1 VFLTVFVSAAATS
14 AFAQGA
20 TVTASIT
27 GTVVDRDQGVVPGAT
42 VEAKNN
48 ATAVVRTA
56 VTNSSGAYS
65 FPAMELGTYTVTVS
79 LSGFKTFV
87 HTEVRLQAGTVANL
101 RATLEVGQLT
111 EQVNVK
117 AASELV
123 QTTQTTVSNTVSME
137 TIANLPVV
145 TRNALNFV
153 TFLPGVETPGTGRAS
168 TINGLPQSAINI
180 SIDGVSTSNLLQS
193 GDGFYSMVFPR
204 LDAVQEVT
212 VSGAGAG
219 AADAG
224 GGAVQIKFVTRSGTN
239 QFDTSI
245 YHYWRD
251 PRFNTNYFFN
261 EVNNLDKNRVI
272 VHQYG
277 FRVGGPIVI
286 PGVIDGRGK
295 AFFFSN
301 FEHFYQPTEI
311 TRTRTILTPEAEAGL
326 FQWTSGGVLRSQ
338 NVLALAAANGQITAT
353 DPIITALLAKIRQGT
368 TTTGNINPINNAFNQ
383 LSYIYQAASTRNE
396 KSPTN
401 SVDVNLTPTNRIKG
415 TYYIQ
420 RFTSN
425 PDILNG
431 GETRFPG
438 LQNFSTQDSWR
449 TTGSVTLRSTMGSG
463 LVYEVLGG
471 WQSSP
476 VEFGPRISPAQ
487 FEEQGGY
494 SLGLPL
500 TTAATT
506 SNSIQPRNTVN
517 WNIDNTLSWLK
528 GPHSFAFGG
537 SFLQITHNQ
546 HSSNAVPTVNIGF
559 DNTNDP
565 ARGLFSTANFPG
577 ASSGNLSDARA
588 LYGLLTGRVT
598 SINGTAR
605 LNAAGDEYVYLG
617 DLFQRDRMNMFSAY
631 AQDSWRLRSNLTIN
645 AGVRWEVLFPPYPLL
660 ATRTTSTFEDICGE
674 SGFGSGP
681 GGRACNMFNPGVF
694 NNPGHVSQYDLYDPG
709 SPGFETKYFDFG
721 PNIGAAWRP
730 NVQDGFWRKI
740 LGDPDQATVR
750 AVFSMTF
757 NRPRMDAYTGVF
769 GGNPGATPAG
779 GANRSTSATAAGP
792 LYYPGEPIPLLF
804 SEKNRLGPPAF
815 QKTPAYPIIA
825 TPGDSFSMFDPEIVT
840 PRTNSWSF
848 GLQRSVGRDMA
859 VEVRYV
865 GNRNYN
871 GWTEEDWNQLNIF
884 ENNFLPEFELAQKN
898 LLANV
903 QAGRGGTFAYMGE
916 GTGTYPLPIYLAHL
930 QGLPASAA
938 GIAANYTSTNFTNGT
953 LTGQLDPYFAN
964 PRSAAG
970 SLWDTA
976 SFRTNMAN
984 AGLPSNFWVMNP
996 FADSA
1001 AVTVS
1006 KSGGHYHSIVLE
1018 LRRRLSRGLH
1028 AQVNYT
1034 HARSWGSSNQD
1045 LHRDRLYLQSANVP
1059 HAFKTTFA
1067 YEIPVGRGKRFGTD
1081 MNKYLN
1087 AVVGNWDV
1095 NGTGRIQWRLF
1106 NFRGKVVGMSV
1117 DELQDNFKIRYAN
1130 SPTGLLQVFLMPQDI
1145 IDETRKAYNTDETSP
1160 TGYSGDGPPSGRY
1173 QAPAGGPGCII
1184 LYTYDCGQQDT
1195 WILGPSFVRF
1205 DLTFKKRFPFG
1216 RRASFDIQVD
1226 MLNAFDNINFTQSF
1240 NPGSGGG
1247 IFQVT
1252 SAYTDVNG
1260 TFDPGGRLG
1269 QIVWRLN
1276 F

>member
-1 VFLTVFVSAAATS
+1 
-14 AFAQGA
+14 
-20 TVTASIT
+20 
-27 GTVVDRDQGVVPGAT
+27 
-42 VEAKNN
+42 
-48 ATAVVRTA
+48 
-56 VTNSSGAYS
+56 
-65 FPAMELGTYTVTVS
+65 
-79 LSGFKTFV
+79 
-87 HTEVRLQAGTVANL
+87 
-101 RATLEVGQLT
+101 
-111 EQVNVK
+111 
-117 AASELV
+117 
-123 QTTQTTVSNTVSME
+123 
-137 TIANLPVV
+137 
-145 TRNALNFV
+145 
-153 TFLPGVETPGTGRAS
+153 
-168 TINGLPQSAINI
+168 
-180 SIDGVSTSNLLQS
+180 
-193 GDGFYSMVFPR
+193 VFPR

-251 PRFNTNYFFN
+251 PAFNTNYFFN
-261 EVNNLDKNRVI
+261 EVNNLDKNDVI

-286 PGVIDGRGK
+286 PGLYDGRGK

-311 TRTRTILTPEAEAGL
+311 TRTRTVMLPQAEAGT
-326 FQWTSGGVLRSQ
+326 FSWTSGGVVQSV
-338 NVLALAAANGQITAT
+338 NVLALAAANGQISAT
-353 DPIITALLAKIRQGT
+353 DPTITALLAKMRQGT
-368 TTTGNINPINNAFNQ
+368 TTTGNINPINNDVNR
-383 LSYIYQAASTRNE
+383 LSYIYQAGSTRNE

-463 LVYEVLGG
+463 LVNEVLGG

-476 VEFGPRISPAQ
+476 VEFGPHISPAQ

-494 SLGLPL
+494 TLGFPFGI
-500 TTAATT
+500 TSATT

-517 WNIDNTLSWLK
+517 WNLDNTLSWLK
-528 GPHSFAFGG
+528 GGHSFAFGG

-546 HSSNAVPTVNIGF
+546 HSSNAVPTVNLGF

-565 ARGLFSTANFPG
+565 ARGLFTTANFPG
-577 ASSGNLSDARA
+577 ASTNNLADARA

-631 AQDSWRLRSNLTIN
+631 AQDSWRVKSNLTLN
-645 AGVRWEVLFPPYPLL
+645 YGVRWEVLFPPYPLL
-660 ATRTTSTFEDICGE
+660 ATRTTSTIEDICGT
-674 SGFGSGP
+674 SGFGDGP
-681 GGRACNMFNPGVF
+681 DGRPCNMFNPGVF
-694 NNPGHVSQYDLYDPG
+694 NNPTIVSQYNLYNPG
-709 SPGFETKYFDFG
+709 DPGFETKYFDFG

-730 NVQDGFWRKI
+730 NVQDGFLRKI
-740 LGDPDQATVR
+740 LGDPDQSTIR
-750 AVFSMTF
+750 GVFSMTF

-769 GGNPGATPAG
+769 GGNPGTTAPG
-779 GANRSTSATAAGP
+779 GANRSTAATAAGP
-792 LYYPGEPIPLLF
+792 LYYPGESIPLLYA
-804 SEKNRLGPPAF
+804 EKNRLGPPNF
-815 QKTPAYPIIA
+815 TKTPTYPIMA
-825 TPGDSFSMFDPEIVT
+825 APGNSFSVFDPEIVT

-859 VEVRYV
+859 VEFRYV

-871 GWTEEDWNQLNIF
+871 GWTEENWNQINIF
-884 ENNFLPEFELAQKN
+884 ENKFLDEFVLAQQN
-898 LLANV
+898 LLNNV
-903 QAGRGGTFAYMGE
+903 QAGRGGTFAYMGPD
-916 GTGTYPLPIYLAHL
+916 TGTSPLPIFLAHFA
-930 QGLPASAA
+930 GVANANDKAA
-938 GIAANYTSTNFTNGT
+938 YTSTNFTNTDFTGT
-953 LTGQLDPYFAN
+953 MDPYFAD
-964 PRSAAG
+964 PRAAADELWNGSA
-970 SLWDTA
+970 T
-976 SFRTNMAN
+976 FRTNMTA
-984 AGLPSNFWVMNP
+984 AGLVSNFWVMNS
-996 FADSA
+996 FADDA

-1006 KSGGHYHSIVLE
+1006 KSGGHYHSFVVE

-1045 LHRDRLYLQSANVP
+1045 LHRDRLYLRSANVP

-1067 YEIPVGRGKRFGTD
+1067 YEIPIGRGKRFGTD
-1081 MNKYLN
+1081 MHPLLN
-1087 AVVGNWDV
+1087 GVVGNWDI
-1095 NGTGRIQWRLF
+1095 NGTGRIQWRSF
-1106 NFRGKVVGMSV
+1106 VFRGKVVGMTTE
-1117 DELQDNFKIRYAN
+1117 ELQDNFKIRYAN
-1130 SPTGLLQVFLMPQDI
+1130 SATGLLQVFLMPQDI
-1145 IDETRKAYNTDETSP
+1145 IDETRKAYNTDEKSL

-1173 QAPAGGPGCII
+1173 LAPPGGPGCII
-1184 LYTYDCGQQDT
+1184 LYTFDCGQT
-1195 WILGPSFVRF
+1195 ETRILGPSFVRF

-1216 RRASFDIQVD
+1216 RKASFDIQID
-1226 MLNAFDNINFTQSF
+1226 LLNAFDNINFTQSF

-1269 QIVWRLN
+1269 QVVWRLS